1 MKKTLANQQAFFF
14 ASWGKQNNVSMYG
27 RDSSLIPDGVF
38 STTVLASTQ
47 AAQCGLCNT

>member
-1 MKKTLANQQAFFF
+1 MKKTLANQQAFFLHHG
-14 ASWGKQNNVSMYG
+14 ASKITFPCTGGIV
-27 RDSSLIPDGVF
+27 SLIPDGVF